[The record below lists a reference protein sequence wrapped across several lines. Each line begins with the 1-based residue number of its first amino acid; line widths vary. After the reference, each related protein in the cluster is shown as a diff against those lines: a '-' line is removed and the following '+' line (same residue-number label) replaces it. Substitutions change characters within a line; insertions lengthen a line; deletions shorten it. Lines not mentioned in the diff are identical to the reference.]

1 MSVATEAARIRDLF
15 EQVEV
20 IEDVAS
26 SLSEDDE
33 RCLRLR
39 GVVARA
45 LRGAP
50 PVRPVVAGEL
60 LALTE
65 KTVKAWAR
73 EGVLAIHCREPRL
86 LLDATRLHEV
96 LHVVAELRRA
106 GRTRGLLDEVHRR
119 LAEAHDGPGGAV
131 PPARPV
137 LKHPTPKHLAPKDPA
152 PTRLTTG

>member
-15 EQVEV
+15 EQVAE
-20 IEDVAS
+20 IEEVAS
-26 SLSEDDE
+26 TLAVDDE
-33 RCLRLR
+33 RRRKLH
-39 GVVARA
+39 GVVAKA

-73 EGVLAIHCREPRL
+73 EGVLAIHSQEPRM

-96 LHVVAELRRA
+96 LHVVAALRRA
-106 GRTRGLLDEVHRR
+106 GRSRGLLEEVHRR
-119 LAEAHDGPGGAV
+119 LAGSAPVE
-131 PPARPV
+131 RPRADV
-137 LKHPTPKHLAPKDPA
+137 H
-152 PTRLTTG
+152 